1 MLTGTSSRVD
11 RIIPRSDD
19 SREMVSRSGANQNG
33 IRSRKRLTMASSGF
47 SSDGL
52 NRWEIN
58 PTMLDAIKTVAR
70 IREKL
75 KIGSLKIFV

>member
-1 MLTGTSSRVD
+1 
-11 RIIPRSDD
+11 
-19 SREMVSRSGANQNG
+19 MVSKSGAYQNG
-33 IRSRKRLTMASSGF
+33 IRTRKGLTIASIGF

-52 NRWEIN
+52 KRWEIN
-58 PTMLDAIKTVAR
+58 PPMLDEIKTVAR

>member
-1 MLTGTSSRVD
+1 MLIGTSSRVAT
-11 RIIPRSDD
+11 IIPSSDD
-19 SREMVSRSGANQNG
+19 SRGMLSRSGANQNG

-47 SSDGL
+47 ISDGL

-58 PTMLDAIKTVAR
+58 PPVLDAIKTVAR